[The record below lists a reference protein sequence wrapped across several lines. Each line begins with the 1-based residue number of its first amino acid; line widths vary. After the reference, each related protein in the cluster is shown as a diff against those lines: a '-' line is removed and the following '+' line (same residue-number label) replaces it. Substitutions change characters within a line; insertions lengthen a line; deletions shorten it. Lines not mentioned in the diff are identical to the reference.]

1 MELLNYVMFC
11 VNLFWR
17 ELAVA
22 GAVMV
27 SLVIGV
33 LGLAKPLLKRIIKNE
48 ELQKSAI
55 AFSSIMLSFVA
66 TAVYF
71 LIRPINWDLYWI
83 ASLITSG
90 ACILT
95 YWVYEYVPYLRTGV
109 HKLLHFI
116 INKTAYILNMIVD
129 GKSPE
134 EVKNEIQ
141 KAKQELKET
150 AKSELKL
157 TAKKTTRKDKE
168 LENL

>member
-1 MELLNYVMFC
+1 METFNYVMLC
-11 VNLFWR
+11 VKLFWR

-27 SLVIGV
+27 SLVIAF
-33 LGLAKPLLKRIIKNE
+33 LGLIKPAFKRIKNE

-55 AFSSIMLSFVA
+55 AFSSILLSFCA

-71 LIRPINWDLYWI
+71 AFRPVDRWDLYWI
-83 ASLITSG
+83 ASLMTSA

-95 YWVYEYVPYLRTGV
+95 YWLYEYVPYLRTGV

-116 INKTAYILNMIVD
+116 IDKTAHILNMIVD
-129 GKSPE
+129 GKSAE
-134 EVKNEIQ
+134 EVKGEVK
-141 KAKQELKET
+141 KATEELKAT
-150 AKSELKL
+150 AKAELKL
-157 TAKKTTRKDKE
+157 NPKKSTKKDKE